1 MLVLCRLGISVSLCY
16 SKTSNSD
23 NNDKFLKPLNHI
35 CASSLSVSFLILI
48 LTLPT
53 DIILIYY
60 FERSELIFF
69 MIYLNKW
76 DYGISFRTQ
85 KTNTLWYGPTPLSQ
99 EGCSETFDPPFWSSK
114 MERAKI
120 GQHRWKQLVC
130 VLCLLLIC
138 FLFIWVLGK

>member
-1 MLVLCRLGISVSLCY
+1 MLVPCRLGISVSLCY

-60 FERSELIFF
+60 FERSELILF

-85 KTNTLWYGPTPLSQ
+85 KTNTL
-99 EGCSETFDPPFWSSK
+99 
-114 MERAKI
+114 
-120 GQHRWKQLVC
+120 
-130 VLCLLLIC
+130 
-138 FLFIWVLGK
+138 